1 MDGRP
6 RPARAHTHA
15 PGDAPRSGR
24 HRRGA
29 PDRAGAG
36 PGTVRSRGRSPAG
49 GRAGG
54 ERAGGPAPG
63 ARLPALRHVSGS
75 AGARRRPRH
84 CCCIRRRRWRRAQ
97 SQRCCPD
104 AGNDGP
110 GAASRSRESRPWAW
124 NGSGHLT
131 PSACA
136 AHWMQRRI
144 PGPPSPKP
152 QKPQKPPTSRRHR
165 PRSRRPAGRR
175 LQLRRQT
182 PQRRRTAPTSTHC
195 THCCCSVSAH
205 WLGLSPHQPA
215 APSSSGWSAPAPP
228 PWNSRT
234 T

>member
-15 PGDAPRSGR
+15 PGDTPRSGR

-75 AGARRRPRH
+75 AGARRRPAVAGGGPGVRRFRRFRCGRGGRRWRPSCACWPRHRPRH
-84 CCCIRRRRWRRAQ
+84 CCCIRRRLWRRAQ

-104 AGNDGP
+104 AGNNGP

-124 NGSGHLT
+124 NGSGRLT

-136 AHWMQRRI
+136 AHWMRRRI
-144 PGPPSPKP
+144 PGPQRPRHLNGR
-152 QKPQKPPTSRRHR
+152 PPLPRPGTPEPRRAHR
-165 PRSRRPAGRR
+165 PR
-175 LQLRRQT
+175 T
-182 PQRRRTAPTSTHC
+182 PGA
-195 THCCCSVSAH
+195 
-205 WLGLSPHQPA
+205 
-215 APSSSGWSAPAPP
+215 
-228 PWNSRT
+228 
-234 T
+234 

>member
-1 MDGRP
+1 MLPGRANPRQSWARIRSLRP
-6 RPARAHTHA
+6 RCQRDFSRAA
-15 PGDAPRSGR
+15 C
-24 HRRGA
+24 RG
-29 PDRAGAG
+29 GG
-36 PGTVRSRGRSPAG
+36 PGVRRFRRFRCGRG
-49 GRAGG
+49 GRRWRPSCACW
-54 ERAGGPAPG
+54 P
-63 ARLPALRHVSGS
+63 
-75 AGARRRPRH
+75 RRRPRH

-136 AHWMQRRI
+136 AHWMQRRMQRRI